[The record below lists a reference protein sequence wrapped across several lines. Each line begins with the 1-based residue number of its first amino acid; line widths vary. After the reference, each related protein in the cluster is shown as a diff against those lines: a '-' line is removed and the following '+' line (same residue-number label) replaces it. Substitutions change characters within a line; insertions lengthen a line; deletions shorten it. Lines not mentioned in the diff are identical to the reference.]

1 MFRTTLELA
10 LQAIRRNP
18 LRSILT
24 MLGIVIGVA
33 AVIIMV
39 NVGKGATAQVTR
51 QISSLG
57 TNLLMI
63 NPGRRMGP
71 GQSVGAG
78 PFTVADADAIRREL
92 PAVAAIAPTAA
103 QTLTAIYGN
112 ENWTTSVAA
121 ASEEYLTARQW
132 RVVTGRTF
140 SPSEQRSGASVCV
153 LGQTVREKLF
163 GAQSAVGESVRLQK
177 LACTVIGLLE
187 PKGQAAMGMDQDDI
201 VLIPLRTF
209 QRRVAGNT
217 DVRSILV
224 SVRTGVPT
232 ERVQSD
238 IERLLRERRHVAPGT
253 DDNFMVV
260 DMKEITRT
268 LAGTTQILT
277 ALLGAVAAVSLL
289 VGGIGI
295 MNIMLV
301 SVTERTREIGI
312 RLAIGAMER
321 DVLLQFL
328 VEAIVLAC
336 CGGVLGVLL
345 ALGGSVALTRALQVP
360 FVFDAGIM
368 LIAFAFSAAVGVIFG
383 YFPARRAAH
392 LDPIQALHYE

>member
-1 MFRTTLELA
+1 MIGTTLELA
-10 LQAIRRNP
+10 LQAIRRN
-18 LRSILT
+18 LMRSILT
-24 MLGIVIGVA
+24 ILGVVIGVA
-33 AVIIMV
+33 AVITMV
-39 NVGKGATAQVTR
+39 TVGNGATAQVTR
-51 QISSLG
+51 SISSLG
-57 TNLLMI
+57 SNLLMI
-63 NPGRRMGP
+63 TPGRRMGP
-71 GQSVGAG
+71 GQAVGAG
-78 PFTVADADAIRREL
+78 PFSVADADAIRHEL
-92 PAVAAIAPTAA
+92 PAVAAVAPSAA

-112 ENWTTSVAA
+112 ENWTTSITA

-132 RVVTGRTF
+132 RLSTGRAF
-140 SPSEQRSGASVCV
+140 SPSEQRSGASVC
-153 LGQTVREKLF
+153 LIGQTVREKLF
-163 GAQSAVGESVRLQK
+163 GAQNAVGETIRLQK
-177 LACTVIGLLE
+177 LACSVIGLLE

-217 DVRSILV
+217 DVRTILV
-224 SVRTGVPT
+224 SVREGSAT

-238 IERLLRERRHVAPGT
+238 IEALLRERRHVAPGT
-253 DDNFMVV
+253 DDNFTVL

-336 CGGVLGVLL
+336 CGGILGVLVALAGSL
-345 ALGGSVALTRALQVP
+345 ALAHVLQVP
-360 FVFDAGIM
+360 FVPQVGIM
-368 LIAFAFSAAVGVIFG
+368 VLAFAFSGAVGIIFG

>member
-1 MFRTTLELA
+1 MW
-10 LQAIRRNP
+10 
-18 LRSILT
+18 
-24 MLGIVIGVA
+24 
-33 AVIIMV
+33 
-39 NVGKGATAQVTR
+39 
-51 QISSLG
+51 
-57 TNLLMI
+57 
-63 NPGRRMGP
+63 P

-78 PFTVADADAIRREL
+78 PFSIADADAIRREI
-92 PAVAAIAPTAA
+92 PAVAAVAPTAS
-103 QTLTAIYGN
+103 QTMTAIYGN
-112 ENWTTSVAA
+112 ENWTTSITA
-121 ASEEYLTARQW
+121 ASEEYLMTRQW
-132 RVVTGRTF
+132 RLGAGRTF

-153 LGQTVREKLF
+153 IGQTVRQKLF
-163 GAQSAVGESVRLQK
+163 GAQSAVGETIRLQK

-224 SVRTGVPT
+224 SVRESAST
-232 ERVQSD
+232 ERVQAD
-238 IERLLRERRHVAPGT
+238 IETLLRERRHVAPGA

-268 LAGTTQILT
+268 LAGTTQVLT

-328 VEAIVLAC
+328 VEAVVLAC
-336 CGGVLGVLL
+336 CGGILGVLVALAGSLALARVLGV
-345 ALGGSVALTRALQVP
+345 P
-360 FVFDAGIM
+360 FVLDLGIM
-368 LIAFAFSAAVGVIFG
+368 LVAFAFSAAVGVLFG